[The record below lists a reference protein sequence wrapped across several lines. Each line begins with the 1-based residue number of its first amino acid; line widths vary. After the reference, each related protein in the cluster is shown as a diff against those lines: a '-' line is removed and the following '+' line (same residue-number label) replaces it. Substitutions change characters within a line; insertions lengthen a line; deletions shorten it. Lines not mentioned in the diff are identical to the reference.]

1 MTVSNRQT
9 PLLSEAPG
17 SRRAFLAGS
26 LATAVAALTSTAATA
41 VAHADSPTC
50 CPTRLVTFEAAPF
63 ATPLAAVTAGNQQA
77 MSLARKS
84 TTIMAA
90 SDAALAIADAV
101 TDPTLR
107 RAT

>member
-1 MTVSNRQT
+1 MTVSNRET
-9 PLLSEAPG
+9 PLLSERAG

-26 LATAVAALTSTAATA
+26 LATAVVALTSTAGSS
-41 VAHADSPTC
+41 VAHADSPAC

-77 MSLARKS
+77 MSLERKS

-90 SDAALAIADAV
+90 NDAAMAIADAL